1 MSYFNQSVY
10 KAPKTLV
17 TTHTS
22 AQATSSTAN
31 TFITI
36 LGSQIEYT
44 PAQNSTKVVYE
55 ISYCAYRDGQTFSET
70 QLQESSD
77 NGSSWSEIN
86 AKFKRN
92 FGHGAYNTA
101 QYNRWYVHNRFILP
115 AWTGSKQLRLIIGME
130 SNNRPLTLHKLGEWD
145 GASATDQ
152 FSDTNLLMYSI

>member
-1 MSYFNQSVY
+1 MSYFSQSVY
-10 KAPKTLV
+10 KAPKILV

-22 AQATSSTAN
+22 AQNTSSTGN

-36 LGSQIEYT
+36 SGSEIEYT

-55 ISYCAYRDGQTFSET
+55 ISYCAYRNGQTFAEI

-77 NGSSWSEIN
+77 NGSSWTEVN
-86 AKFKRN
+86 VKFKKN
-92 FGHGAYNTA
+92 LGHGGSSIS
-101 QYNRWYVHNRFILP
+101 QHHRWYVHYRFVLP